1 LQGKKM
7 IDTTKLNELATN
19 LFEALPDGVKS
30 VQKDVKSII
39 KQALQSG
46 FSKMDLVSREEFDV
60 QAKILARTQ
69 EKLEKLEVH
78 VADLEKQKAE

>member
-1 LQGKKM
+1 M
-7 IDTTKLNELATN
+7 IDTTKLNELVAN
-19 LFEALPDGVKS
+19 LFEALPESVKS

-69 EKLEKLEVH
+69 EKLEKLEAH